1 MSEPKPRESE
11 RKRFNLHS
19 AYKGEEEKLLA
30 ALRTG
35 REVAG
40 HPVAQGQGTESNW
53 HAVLVDV
60 LPKRYQVSTGFVVDS
75 HGNQSDQIDLIIRDA
90 HFSPLFWEFGGFL
103 YVPAESV
110 YAAFEVK
117 QTINRENVLYASDKV
132 ASVRRL
138 HRTSASFAWARGNM
152 EARQLP
158 PILGGLL
165 VGGSDWTP
173 AFGGPFSR
181 ALTDCPADG
190 KLDLGCVLGH
200 GSFEVDPASTG
211 IAKSVNTDTALV
223 SFTLTLLKRLQGLG
237 SAPAIDYDAYSAWVS
252 SQSHQPT
259 G

>member
-1 MSEPKPRESE
+1 MSELERHESQ
-11 RKRFNLHS
+11 RQRFNLHT
-19 AYKGEEEKLLA
+19 AYKGEEEKLLI

-60 LPKRYQVSTGFVVDS
+60 LPKRYQVSSGFVVDS
-75 HGNQSDQIDLIIRDA
+75 QGTQSEQIDLIIRDA

-110 YAAFEVK
+110 YAAFEVR
-117 QTINRENVLYASDKV
+117 QAINRENVLYASDKV

-138 HRTSASFAWARGNM
+138 HRTSASFAWAKGNM

-158 PILGGLL
+158 SILGGLL

-173 AFGGPFSR
+173 AFSEPFTK
-181 ALTDCPADG
+181 ALADCPIEG

-200 GSFEVDPASTG
+200 GSFEADPANVETT
-211 IAKSVNTDTALV
+211 KSVSTNTALV

-237 SAPAIDYDAYSAWVS
+237 SAPAIDYDAYSEWIS
-252 SQSHQPT
+252 SQSHQASH
-259 G
+259 

>member
-1 MSEPKPRESE
+1 MSKPEAPESE
-11 RKRFNLHS
+11 RKRFNLHT
-19 AYKGEEEKLLA
+19 AYQGEEEKLLT

-53 HAVLVDV
+53 HAVLVDG

-75 HGNQSDQIDLIIRDA
+75 RGNQSDQIDLIIRDA

-110 YAAFEVK
+110 YAAFEVR
-117 QTINRENVLYASDKV
+117 QNFNRENVLYASEKV

-138 HRTSASFAWARGNM
+138 YRTSASFAWARGKM

-173 AFGGPFSR
+173 VFGEPFSR
-181 ALTDCPADG
+181 ALTDCSVDG
-190 KLDLGCVLGH
+190 RLDLGCVLGH
-200 GSFEVDPASTG
+200 GSFEVDPANTQT
-211 IAKSVNTDTALV
+211 AKSVNTDTALV

-237 SAPAIDYDAYSAWVS
+237 SAPAIDYDAYSEWIS
-252 SQSHQPT
+252 SQSHQST
-259 G
+259 S